1 MSQPELFPNLFT
13 PARLRGHTLT
23 CRIVFGAHTANM
35 AEGGL
40 PAERHFG
47 YYRERARGG
56 AGMIVVEP
64 TPPHPTAVLTRG
76 NFMAD
81 DAVIPH
87 FRRITDECHGHGT
100 VMCHQ
105 IYHVGA
111 HGDQDNSWAP
121 YWSPSGQVSHHDPW
135 GSHAMSEAEIREL
148 IQAFIDQAVRD
159 RKGGFDGVDLFAGY
173 SCLIDQF
180 WSPLTN
186 RRDDAWGGS
195 LENRLRFVT
204 EIADGIRKACGP
216 DFIVGMTVSGA
227 EPYPG
232 GLTMADKQE
241 IFAWLDER
249 GLADYFSCGTGSYIN
264 KFTTIVPGF
273 HHATPL
279 GHGRCRCHQAGGQ
292 ACAGHGR
299 SAGQDARARGGRH
312 RGRRSAISS
321 PSCADRSPIR
331 TSPTRRARAARTT
344 SARAS
349 PATSSASGGACG
361 TITSPASSIPP
372 SAASTR
378 GTATQRRLADK
389 PRHVLVVGG
398 GPAGLEAARIAAE
411 RGHRVTLMEKATEL
425 GGQFRL
431 AAAQPERD
439 EIGELLGWYRT
450 QLEKLQVRVELG
462 TEMSADAI
470 RGFGADA
477 VVLSTGS
484 QPTRTGFQR
493 ALPHIDAL
501 PGAEQENVCAANDV
515 LEGTAR
521 PGKRVVLLDDLNGW
535 WPASGTAL
543 HLAERGH
550 QVTILTASDKAA
562 EALDGSHLGP
572 STRERFAKLGVT
584 VICSHALTRWAGST
598 ATMADLYTGETQALT
613 FDSLVLATTNTA
625 DDALAR
631 ELANDDIEVHTVGDM
646 VAARTAS
653 MAFYEGRTLGMTL

>member
-1 MSQPELFPNLFT
+1 MTEPEQFPNLFT
-13 PARLRGHTLT
+13 PARLRGHTLK

-40 PAERHFG
+40 PVDRHFG

-87 FRRITDECHGHGT
+87 FRRITDECHSHGT

-111 HGDQDNSWAP
+111 HGDQDNSWVP

-135 GSHAMSEAEIREL
+135 GSHAMSEPEIREL

-159 RKGGFDGVDLFAGY
+159 QKGGFDGVDLFAGY

-186 RRDDAWGGS
+186 RRTDSWGGS

-204 EIADGIRKACGP
+204 EIVKGIRKACGP

-264 KFTTIVPGF
+264 RFTAIVPGF
-273 HHATPL
+273 HFATPFGTEDAAAIKQVVTHAL
-279 GHGRCRCHQAGGQ
+279 VTAEARVKTP
-292 ACAGHGR
+292 
-299 SAGQDARARGGRH
+299 ARAEAAIANGFCDLVSIVRGQIADPHLANKAREGRADDI
-312 RGRRSAISS
+312 RPCISCNQLCIGRRMRDYHISCLVN
-321 PSCADRSPIR
+321 PSVGREHAWDGD
-331 TSPTRRARAARTT
+331 AAP
-344 SARAS
+344 
-349 PATSSASGGACG
+349 PAET
-361 TITSPASSIPP
+361 
-372 SAASTR
+372 
-378 GTATQRRLADK
+378 

-398 GPAGLEAARIAAE
+398 GPAGLETARVAAE
-411 RGHRVTLMEKATEL
+411 RGHRVTLADRAVAL

-439 EIGELLGWYRT
+439 EISELLGWYRT
-450 QLEKLQVRVELG
+450 QLEKLQVRVTLG
-462 TEMSADAI
+462 TEMTADAI
-470 RGFGADA
+470 RNFGADA

-493 ALPHIDAL
+493 ALPHVGAL
-501 PGAEQENVCAANDV
+501 PGAEQENVYAVNDV
-515 LEGTAR
+515 LEGTAQ
-521 PGKRVVLLDDLNGW
+521 PGKKVLLLDDLNGW

-550 QVTILTASDKAA
+550 DVTVVTASDKAA
-562 EALDGSHLGP
+562 EALDVSHLGP
-572 STRERFAKLGVT
+572 STRERFAKVGVT
-584 VICSHALTRWAGST
+584 VVGSHALTRWAGNT
-598 ATMADLYTGETQALT
+598 ATVANLYTGDTQELA
-613 FDSLVLATTNTA
+613 FDSLVLATTNTV

-631 ELANDDIEVHTVGDM
+631 ELADDDIEVHTAGDM
-646 VAARTAS
+646 VAARTAG
-653 MAFYEGRTLGMTL
+653 MAFYEGRTLGMRL